1 MPAVFPF
8 EGLTY
13 DPARVGPLEIVTA
26 PPYDVISDERR
37 RDFLAASPFSVVHLD
52 LAEGTEDPQD
62 PASRYAR
69 ASDLVRSWTQQGV
82 LVRSRSAGYYAYEM
96 RLPSRSPPRV
106 RGIMCAMEL
115 EDWGGD
121 VIPHERT
128 MDGPIQ
134 DRLRLL
140 RATRTHLSAVYG
152 TVQGPCER
160 LTGLLD
166 ATTSQEPLLSVIDE
180 LGVRHALW
188 KIAGGDEIHSW
199 LADEP
204 LLIADGHHR
213 YTTALHYRNER
224 RAESGAGPW
233 DRLLTF
239 IVDTGS
245 EDLPV
250 LPFHRIEHE
259 GVVEPIGEPVEG
271 LDRMLG
277 TLSDEA
283 VVVGLAVPGRAG
295 IEFRTLRLEGEAPA
309 VRALHRQI
317 LDVGAR
323 PGALEYTPDAAAAAA
338 AVRDGAAVAAWFLPA
353 TTPARIRKVV
363 ETGERLPEKSTY
375 FWPKPRTGMIM
386 MPVDS

>member
-13 DPARVGPLEIVTA
+13 DPALTGPLEAVTA

-37 RDFLAASPFSVVHLD
+37 RGFLAASPFSVVHLD

-62 PASRYAR
+62 PASRYSR
-69 ASDLVRSWTQQGV
+69 AADLMRLWTHQGV
-82 LVRSRSAGYYAYEM
+82 LVRNSTAGYYAYEM
-96 RLPSRSPPRV
+96 RPASGRPNRV
-106 RGIMCAMEL
+106 RGVMCAMEL

-128 MDGPIQ
+128 MDGPVQ

-152 TVQGPCER
+152 TVRGPCEQ
-160 LTGLLD
+160 LSDLLD
-166 ATTSQEPLLSVIDE
+166 ATTSQGPALSVIDE
-180 LGVRHALW
+180 QGVEHALW
-188 KIAGGDEIHSW
+188 SIDEGDQIQSW
-199 LADEP
+199 LSGEP

-224 RAESGAGPW
+224 RAQDGAGPW

-245 EDLPV
+245 EHLPV
-250 LPFHRIEHE
+250 LPFHRIQRE
-259 GVVEPIGEPVEG
+259 GKTTRMGAHVEQ
-271 LDRMLG
+271 LDQMLG
-277 TLSDEA
+277 ALSDEG
-283 VVVGLAVPGRAG
+283 VIVGLAVARGG
-295 IEFRTLRLEGEAPA
+295 GVEFRTLQLEGGAPA

-317 LDVGAR
+317 LDASAPAGT
-323 PGALEYTPDAAAAAA
+323 LEYTPDAAAAAA
-338 AVRDGAAVAAWFLPA
+338 AVRNGAAVAAWFLPP
-353 TTPARIRKVV
+353 TTPERIREVV
-363 ETGERLPEKSTY
+363 EAGDRLPEKSTY

-386 MPVDS
+386 MPLDP